1 MRRIGAT
8 ERAILSTQSNLANS
22 YRMLGRVEE
31 ALILRKEVYSG
42 YLKLE
47 GKEHEKTIL
56 EANNYASTLGDLK
69 RFEEAKALLRKTIPV
84 ALRVLGESDD
94 TTFRMRWNYATSLL
108 CDDVATLDDLREAV
122 TTLEETEQTA
132 RRVLGGSHPVV
143 AGIELSLRDSR
154 DALRARESGKKVNI
168 ITRPAWAARRPS
180 SKQSK

>member
-1 MRRIGAT
+1 MLCHLQVHRLQSPAWHIGWRHS
-8 ERAILSTQSNLANS
+8 RASR
-22 YRMLGRVEE
+22 YPFRG
-31 ALILRKEVYSG
+31 
-42 YLKLE
+42 
-47 GKEHEKTIL
+47 
-56 EANNYASTLGDLK
+56 GDLK

-180 SKQSK
+180 SKQSKLRSTSQLPAKSTVQKI